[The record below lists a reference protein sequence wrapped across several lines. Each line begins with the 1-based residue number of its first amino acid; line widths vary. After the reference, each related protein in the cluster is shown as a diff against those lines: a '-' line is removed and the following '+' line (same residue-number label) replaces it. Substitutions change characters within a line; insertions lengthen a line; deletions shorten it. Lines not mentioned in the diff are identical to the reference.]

1 MLTLYKNIQ
10 IRVPVPGHATVKN
23 FTETVE
29 FKKFLKIALSH
40 ILLSQSGSY
49 Q

>member
-10 IRVPVPGHATVKN
+10 IRVPVPGYFTVKY

-29 FKKFLKIALSH
+29 FEKFLKITLSH
-40 ILLSQSGSY
+40 IFLSESGSY